1 MTRSAAARTGCG
13 QLMES
18 TPPAFRKGMA
28 SIWSGALTF
37 GLVNIP
43 VSLASAVRA
52 ADKTSFR
59 MLHKE
64 DLTPI
69 KFERVCPL
77 DEEVVPWNEI
87 VKGYEYAKGK
97 FVVVT
102 PEELAKVKTPSSK
115 AVEMTDFVKSDEIDP
130 RYFDTPY
137 YLVPQK
143 GGEKPYALLREALAR
158 TDMVGIG
165 KLTLRQKEHLVA
177 VRPIGDALVLELMR
191 FESELVAPED
201 INFPDA
207 EKQNVRPQELE
218 MAEQLIGNLAEP
230 FDPSKYHDEY
240 EEKLQVLL
248 KAKLKG
254 KKLPDDDDDAKPEKT
269 KVIDLVARLQESLA
283 STSAKKRGAKKPA
296 STATAKK
303 RPTKAT
309 RAKTTRKRRAS

>member
-1 MTRSAAARTGCG
+1 
-13 QLMES
+13 
-18 TPPAFRKGMA
+18 MA
-28 SIWSGALTF
+28 SIWTGALTF

-52 ADKTSFR
+52 AEKTSFR
-59 MLHKE
+59 QLHKD

-69 KFERVCPL
+69 KYERVCPT
-77 DEEVVPWNEI
+77 DGEVVPWNEI
-87 VKGYEYAKGK
+87 VKGYEYSKGK
-97 FVVVT
+97 YVVVT
-102 PEELAKVKTPSSK
+102 SEELAKVKTPSSK
-115 AVEMTDFVKSDEIDP
+115 AVEMMDFVKSDEIDP

-143 GGEKPYALLREALAR
+143 GGEKPYALLREALER

-191 FESELVAPED
+191 FEHELVEPEELR
-201 INFPDA
+201 FPGT
-207 EKQNVRPQELE
+207 EQQNVRPQELE

-240 EEKLQVLL
+240 EEKLQALL

-254 KKLPDDDDDAKPEKT
+254 KKLPDDESDEKPEKT

-283 STSAKKRGAKKPA
+283 STAAKKRAPKEPAAKRKAARAKSAKKR
-296 STATAKK
+296 
-303 RPTKAT
+303 
-309 RAKTTRKRRAS
+309 RAS

>member
-1 MTRSAAARTGCG
+1 
-13 QLMES
+13 
-18 TPPAFRKGMA
+18 MA
-28 SIWSGALTF
+28 SIWTGALTF

-52 ADKTSFR
+52 IEKTSFR
-59 MLHKE
+59 QLHKD

-69 KFERVCPL
+69 KYERVCPT
-77 DEEVVPWNEI
+77 DGEVVPWNEI

-97 FVVVT
+97 YVVVT

-130 RYFDTPY
+130 RFFDTPY

-143 GGEKPYALLREALAR
+143 GGEKAYALLREALSN
-158 TDMVGIG
+158 TSMVGIG

-177 VRPIGDALVLELMR
+177 VRPVGDALVLELMR
-191 FESELVAPED
+191 FGEELVAPEK

-207 EKQNVRPQELE
+207 EQQKVRPQELA
-218 MAEQLIGNLAEP
+218 MAEQLIGNLADA

-240 EEKLQVLL
+240 EEKLKALL

-254 KKLPDDDDDAKPEKT
+254 KKLPDDDEGSEKPEKT

-283 STSAKKRGAKKPA
+283 STAAKKSGAKKAPAKKRAG
-296 STATAKK
+296 TATS
-303 RPTKAT
+303 
-309 RAKTTRKRRAS
+309 RAKTPRKRRVS

>member
-1 MTRSAAARTGCG
+1 
-13 QLMES
+13 
-18 TPPAFRKGMA
+18 MA
-28 SIWSGALTF
+28 SIWTGALTF

-52 ADKTSFR
+52 AERTSFR

-64 DLTPI
+64 DMTPI
-69 KFERVCPL
+69 KYERVCPR

-87 VKGYEYAKGK
+87 VKGYEYSKGK
-97 FVVVT
+97 YVVVT

-115 AVEMTDFVKSDEIDP
+115 AVEMTDFVKSEEIDP

-143 GGEKPYALLREALAR
+143 GGEKPYALLREALAN

-177 VRPIGDALVLELMR
+177 VRPIGDALVLEIMR
-191 FESELVAPED
+191 FEAELVAPED
-201 INFPDA
+201 IDFPDA
-207 EKQNVRPQELE
+207 ERQKVRPQELA

-230 FDPSKYHDEY
+230 FDPAKYHDEY
-240 EEKLQVLL
+240 EAKLKALVR
-248 KAKLKG
+248 AKLKG
-254 KKLPDDDDDAKPEKT
+254 KKIPDDAVDEKPEKT

-283 STSAKKRGAKKPA
+283 STAPRKRGAKKSAPA
-296 STATAKK
+296 AKK
-303 RPTKAT
+303 RTRSST
-309 RAKTTRKRRAS
+309 RAKTARKRRAS

>member
-1 MTRSAAARTGCG
+1 
-13 QLMES
+13 MES
-18 TPPAFRKGMA
+18 TPPAFITGMA
-28 SIWSGALTF
+28 SIWTGALSF

-52 ADKTSFR
+52 AEKTSFR

-69 KFERVCPL
+69 KYERVCPL
-77 DEEVVPWNEI
+77 DEEVVPWNDI
-87 VKGYEYAKGK
+87 VKGYEYSKGK
-97 FVVVT
+97 YVVVT

-143 GGEKPYALLREALAR
+143 GGEKAYALLREALAN
-158 TDMVGIG
+158 TGMVGIG

-191 FESELVAPED
+191 FEHELVEPEEM
-201 INFPDA
+201 NFPDT

-230 FDPSKYHDEY
+230 FEPSKYRDEY
-240 EEKLQVLL
+240 EEKLQTLL

-254 KKLPDDDDDAKPEKT
+254 KKLPDEPDEKPEKT

-283 STSAKKRGAKKPA
+283 ETSGRKRGAGKKEPASAKKRAE
-296 STATAKK
+296 
-303 RPTKAT
+303 RPKSP
-309 RAKTTRKRRAS
+309 RKRKVS

>member
-1 MTRSAAARTGCG
+1 
-13 QLMES
+13 
-18 TPPAFRKGMA
+18 MA
-28 SIWSGALTF
+28 SIWTGALTF

-52 ADKTSFR
+52 AERTSFR

-69 KFERVCPL
+69 KYERVCPK

-97 FVVVT
+97 YVVVT
-102 PEELAKVKTPSSK
+102 PEDFAKVKTPSSK

-130 RYFDTPY
+130 RFFDTPY

-143 GGEKPYALLREALAR
+143 GGEKPYALLREALAN

-177 VRPIGDALVLELMR
+177 VRPVGEALVLEIMR
-191 FESELVAPED
+191 FEHELVDPD
-201 INFPDA
+201 HMHFPDA
-207 EKQNVRPQELE
+207 EQQKVRPQELA

-230 FDPSKYHDEY
+230 FDPSKYRDDY
-240 EEKLQVLL
+240 EDKLKALV

-254 KKLPDDDDDAKPEKT
+254 KKIPEVEEDEAPEKT

-283 STSAKKRGAKKPA
+283 ASSSTKKRSAKKVPAAKKRRAAPA
-296 STATAKK
+296 KGSAGKTAKK
-303 RPTKAT
+303 R
-309 RAKTTRKRRAS
+309 RAS

>member
-1 MTRSAAARTGCG
+1 
-13 QLMES
+13 
-18 TPPAFRKGMA
+18 MA
-28 SIWSGALTF
+28 SIWTGALTF

-52 ADKTSFR
+52 VDKTSFR
-59 MLHKE
+59 QLHKD

-69 KFERVCPL
+69 KYERVCPV
-77 DEEVVPWNEI
+77 DGEVVPWNEI

-97 FVVVT
+97 YVVVT

-115 AVEMTDFVKSDEIDP
+115 AVEMMDFVKSDEIDP

-143 GGEKPYALLREALAR
+143 GGEKPYALLREALQN

-191 FESELVAPED
+191 FETELVAPD
-201 INFPDA
+201 AINFPDA
-207 EKQNVRPQELE
+207 EQQHLRPQELA

-240 EEKLQVLL
+240 EEKLKSLL

-254 KKLPDDDDDAKPEKT
+254 KKIPDEELDEKPEKT

-283 STSAKKRGAKKPA
+283 STSAKKRTGKRPA
-296 STATAKK
+296 TTAAKK
-303 RPTKAT
+303 RVT
-309 RAKTTRKRRAS
+309 RAKSARKRRAS

>member
-1 MTRSAAARTGCG
+1 
-13 QLMES
+13 
-18 TPPAFRKGMA
+18 MA
-28 SIWSGALTF
+28 SIWTGALTF

-52 ADKTSFR
+52 VEKTSFR
-59 MLHKE
+59 QLNQE
-64 DLTPI
+64 DLAPI
-69 KFERVCPL
+69 KYERVSSV
-77 DEEVVPWNEI
+77 DGEVVPWKQI

-97 FVVVT
+97 YVVVT

-115 AVEMTDFVKSDEIDP
+115 AVEMMDFVKSDEIDP
-130 RYFDTPY
+130 RFFDTPY

-143 GGEKPYALLREALAR
+143 GGEKPYALLREALAN

-177 VRPIGDALVLELMR
+177 VRPTGDALVLELMR
-191 FESELVAPED
+191 FENELVPPEEL
-201 INFPDA
+201 NFPGA
-207 EKQNVRPQELE
+207 EQQKVRPQELA

-240 EEKLQVLL
+240 EAKLKALL

-254 KKLPDDDDDAKPEKT
+254 KKIPDEDDGDDGKREKT

-283 STSAKKRGAKKPA
+283 STSAKKRGVKKGSSTTSSAKKPGA
-296 STATAKK
+296 G
-303 RPTKAT
+303 T
-309 RAKTTRKRRAS
+309 RTRTTRKRKVS

>member
-1 MTRSAAARTGCG
+1 
-13 QLMES
+13 
-18 TPPAFRKGMA
+18 MA

-87 VKGYEYAKGK
+87 VKGYEYSKEK

-102 PEELAKVKTPSSK
+102 TEDFARIKTPSSK
-115 AVEMTDFVKSDEIDP
+115 AVEMTDFVHADEIDP

-143 GGEKPYALLREALAR
+143 GGEKPYALLREALAK
-158 TDMVGIG
+158 TQMVGVG

-177 VRPIGDALVLELMR
+177 VRPVGDALVLELMR
-191 FESELVAPED
+191 FEHELVEPETLH
-201 INFPDA
+201 FPDA
-207 EKQNVRPQELE
+207 AQQNVRPQELA
-218 MAEQLIGNLAEP
+218 MAEQLIANLAES
-230 FDPSKYHDEY
+230 FDPAKYKDEY
-240 EEKLQVLL
+240 EEKLQALL

-254 KKLPDDDDDAKPEKT
+254 KKLPDEDDDEKPQKT
-269 KVIDLVARLQESLA
+269 NVIDLVARLQESIA
-283 STSAKKRGAKKPA
+283 TTSGRKRATKKSAAEPKAVKKRA
-296 STATAKK
+296 AT
-303 RPTKAT
+303 
-309 RAKTTRKRRAS
+309 KTTRKRKVS

>member
-1 MTRSAAARTGCG
+1 MASSAIVCG
-13 QLMES
+13 QLLES
-18 TPPAFRKGMA
+18 TAPAFSVAMA
-28 SIWSGALTF
+28 AIWTGALSF

-52 ADKTSFR
+52 AERTSFR

-69 KFERVCPL
+69 KYERVCPR

-87 VKGYEYAKGK
+87 VKGFEYAKDK
-97 FVVVT
+97 YVVVT
-102 PEELAKVKTPSSK
+102 PDDFARVRTPSSK
-115 AVEMTDFVKSDEIDP
+115 AVEMTDFVKSDEIDS

-143 GGEKPYALLREALAR
+143 GGEKAYALLREALAN

-177 VRPIGDALVLELMR
+177 VRPQGDALVLEIMR
-191 FESELVAPED
+191 FEHELVDPEVLH
-201 INFPDA
+201 FPDA
-207 EKQNVRPQELE
+207 EQQHVRPQELA

-240 EEKLQVLL
+240 EEKLRALL

-254 KKLPDDDDDAKPEKT
+254 KKLPDEVTEKREKT
-269 KVIDLVARLQESLA
+269 KVIDLVARLQESLE
-283 STSAKKRGAKKPA
+283 STAPRKRGAKKSSA
-296 STATAKK
+296 RKS
-303 RPTKAT
+303 T
-309 RAKTTRKRRAS
+309 RAKSTRKRRAS

>member
-1 MTRSAAARTGCG
+1 
-13 QLMES
+13 
-18 TPPAFRKGMA
+18 MA
-28 SIWSGALTF
+28 SIWTGALTF

-43 VSLASAVRA
+43 VSLASAVRSVE
-52 ADKTSFR
+52 KTSFR
-59 MLHKE
+59 QLNEE
-64 DLTPI
+64 DLAPI
-69 KFERVCPL
+69 KYERVSSV
-77 DEEVVPWNEI
+77 DGEVVPWKQI

-97 FVVVT
+97 YVVVT

-115 AVEMTDFVKSDEIDP
+115 AVEMMDFVQSDEIDP

-143 GGEKPYALLREALAR
+143 GGEKPYALLREALSN
-158 TDMVGIG
+158 TSMVGIG

-177 VRPIGDALVLELMR
+177 VRPVGDALVLELMR
-191 FESELVAPED
+191 FENELVPPEEL
-201 INFPDA
+201 NFPDA
-207 EKQNVRPQELE
+207 AQQKVRPQEIA

-240 EEKLQVLL
+240 EEKLKALL

-254 KKLPDDDDDAKPEKT
+254 KKIPDADDDDGKPEKT

-283 STSAKKRGAKKPA
+283 ASGAKKRGGRGT

-303 RPTKAT
+303 KPVKAT
-309 RAKTTRKRRAS
+309 RAKSARKRKAS

>member
-1 MTRSAAARTGCG
+1 
-13 QLMES
+13 
-18 TPPAFRKGMA
+18 MA
-28 SIWSGALTF
+28 SIWTGALTF

-52 ADKTSFR
+52 AEKTSFR

-69 KFERVCPL
+69 KYERVCPL

-87 VKGYEYAKGK
+87 VKGYEYSKGK
-97 FVVVT
+97 YVVVT

-143 GGEKPYALLREALAR
+143 GGEKAYALLREALAN

-191 FESELVAPED
+191 FEHELVEPGEM
-201 INFPDA
+201 NFPDTD
-207 EKQNVRPQELE
+207 KQNVRPQELE
-218 MAEQLIGNLAEP
+218 MAEQLIGNLAES
-230 FDPSKYHDEY
+230 FEPSKYRDEY
-240 EEKLQVLL
+240 EEKLQALL

-254 KKLPDDDDDAKPEKT
+254 K
-269 KVIDLVARLQESLA
+269 
-283 STSAKKRGAKKPA
+283 
-296 STATAKK
+296 
-303 RPTKAT
+303 
-309 RAKTTRKRRAS
+309 

>member
-1 MTRSAAARTGCG
+1 
-13 QLMES
+13 
-18 TPPAFRKGMA
+18 MA
-28 SIWSGALTF
+28 SIWTGALTF

-52 ADKTSFR
+52 VEKTSFR
-59 MLHKE
+59 QLNEE
-64 DLTPI
+64 DLAPI
-69 KFERVCPL
+69 KYERVSSV
-77 DEEVVPWNEI
+77 DGEVVPWKQI

-97 FVVVT
+97 YVVVT

-115 AVEMTDFVKSDEIDP
+115 AVEMMDFVKSEEIDP

-143 GGEKPYALLREALAR
+143 GGEKPYALLREALAN

-191 FESELVAPED
+191 FENELVPPEE
-201 INFPDA
+201 ISFPDA
-207 EKQNVRPQELE
+207 EQQKVRPQELA

-240 EEKLQVLL
+240 EAKLKALL

-254 KKLPDDDDDAKPEKT
+254 KKIPEEDDDDEKPEKT

-283 STSAKKRGAKKPA
+283 STSARKRGTRKTPTVGPKK
-296 STATAKK
+296 
-303 RPTKAT
+303 KA
-309 RAKTTRKRRAS
+309 RAKTARKRKAS

>member
-1 MTRSAAARTGCG
+1 
-13 QLMES
+13 
-18 TPPAFRKGMA
+18 MA
-28 SIWSGALTF
+28 SIWTGALTF

-43 VSLASAVRA
+43 VSLASAVRSVE
-52 ADKTSFR
+52 KTSFR
-59 MLHKE
+59 QLNEE
-64 DLTPI
+64 DLAPI
-69 KFERVCPL
+69 KYERVSSV
-77 DEEVVPWNEI
+77 DGEIVPWKQI

-97 FVVVT
+97 YVVVT

-115 AVEMTDFVKSDEIDP
+115 AVEMMDFVKSEEIDP

-143 GGEKPYALLREALAR
+143 GGEKPYALLREALAN

-191 FESELVAPED
+191 FENELVPPEE
-201 INFPDA
+201 ISFPDA
-207 EKQNVRPQELE
+207 EQQKVRPQELA

-240 EEKLQVLL
+240 EAKLKALL

-254 KKLPDDDDDAKPEKT
+254 KKIPEEDDDDEKPEKT

-283 STSAKKRGAKKPA
+283 STSARKRGTRKTPTVGAKK
-296 STATAKK
+296 
-303 RPTKAT
+303 KA
-309 RAKTTRKRRAS
+309 RAKTARKRKAS